1 MSPLNDP
8 LNEIR
13 LSWHG
18 VGVPVGTLTP
28 TPGSISCTVNTLDSS
43 ANTQST
49 TVPQLLLFL
58 HQWCLSPRVHW
69 PGRHLLG
76 VRVNSPMGQMC
87 CPFSTVIFVL
97 WCLSALLH
105 SVAKMQH
112 LQEQGPCFAWFVCPV
127 PSTKQGTLLT
137 LKSFFFFPVTI
148 PQGHWALDM
157 LLIQGPRLTKW

>member
-1 MSPLNDP
+1 MTPLMKSDWAGMGWEFQWALWPLPLGVSPAQWTPWIVLRTRRVP
-8 LNEIR
+8 LC
-13 LSWHG
+13 LSSCFF
-18 VGVPVGTLTP
+18 
-28 TPGSISCTVNTLDSS
+28 SISGVLSLGFIDLADTYLGCVWT
-43 ANTQST
+43 
-49 TVPQLLLFL
+49 PQ
-58 HQWCLSPRVHW
+58 WDRW
-69 PGRHLLG
+69 
-76 VRVNSPMGQMC
+76 C

-127 PSTKQGTLLT
+127 PSTKQDTLLT

-157 LLIQGPRLTKW
+157 LFIQGPRLTKW